1 MLDPFTAL
9 SLAGNILQFVDLGRS
24 VLVKTLEI
32 YRSGS
37 TEASRQLEIVTK
49 DLTALTS
56 EIDKGASQCSIL
68 NASLS
73 IEDKVSWSYIQVV
86 LHNTVGLTVRHF
98 RGFARSCQA
107 NTRSRATIA

>member
-9 SLAGNILQFVDLGRS
+9 SLAGNIIQFVDLGRS
-24 VLVKTLEI
+24 VLVKSLEI

-56 EIDKGASQCSIL
+56 EIDKEASQCSISDE
-68 NASLS
+68 SLS
-73 IEDKVSWSYIQVV
+73 TEDQVSYATSKVCSIK
-86 LHNTVGLTVRHF
+86 
-98 RGFARSCQA
+98 
-107 NTRSRATIA
+107 